1 MPHFILLLGL
11 SPDLIFLVLEDYCVS
26 SKGMFEHNELLER
39 IPHKRSNFKRDVGY
53 WLITMEYLKSI
64 SVS

>member
-1 MPHFILLLGL
+1 MLNFILLLGL
-11 SPDLIFLVLEDYCVS
+11 SPGLIFLVLEYYFVS
-26 SKGMFEHNELLER
+26 SKGIFEHNELGKR

-53 WLITMEYLKSI
+53 WLITLECLRSI